1 MAKYRF
7 EVLGVVELDEP
18 VADALKIILSNIE
31 FNLTDIIISACCV
44 NMKTSERSNYFS
56 RDYFKKEGGAI
67 NE

>member
-18 VADALKIILSNIE
+18 VADALKTILSNIE
-31 FNLTDIIISACCV
+31 FNLTDAIISACCV
-44 NMKTSERSNYFS
+44 DMRTSERSNYFS
-56 RDYFKKEGGAI
+56 RDYFNRDGGAI